1 MASTA
6 LPELPPCAPD
16 TSCSLHPWLVF
27 GAALREL
34 PQRRHFAATFPHPCP
49 MPSAP
54 QAPHPL
60 CGEGETPLPPP
71 RANEVVTTTQKKSK
85 THKNHPRH
93 PSAPAEGESGSP
105 SMAAALPGRA
115 AAMAAGGR
123 RAVYPLFQLGGP
135 QLRIFRPNFFML
147 AVRPGVP
154 QPEDTVQFR
163 VSMEMTKVD
172 IKNYLEKIYNVP
184 VAAVRTRIQ
193 YGANNK
199 RNHKNQRVKTPDY
212 KVAYVQ
218 LGKGQTF
225 QFPNL
230 FPEKEQDE
238 EAQSFDD
245 FRKKYLEKEQKIQ
258 KGDPRRGGVPDWFG
272 L

>member
-1 MASTA
+1 
-6 LPELPPCAPD
+6 
-16 TSCSLHPWLVF
+16 
-27 GAALREL
+27 
-34 PQRRHFAATFPHPCP
+34 
-49 MPSAP
+49 
-54 QAPHPL
+54 
-60 CGEGETPLPPP
+60 
-71 RANEVVTTTQKKSK
+71 
-85 THKNHPRH
+85 
-93 PSAPAEGESGSP
+93 
-105 SMAAALPGRA
+105 
-115 AAMAAGGR
+115 MAAGGR
-123 RAVYPLFQLGGP
+123 KAVYPLFQLGGP
-135 QLRIFRPNFFML
+135 QLRIFRPNFYML

-199 RNHKNQRVKTPDY
+199 RNHKNQRVKKPDY

-218 LGKGQTF
+218 LGQGKTF

-230 FPEKEQDE
+230 FPEKEDS
-238 EAQSFDD
+238 EAEAFHD
-245 FRKKYLEKEQKIQ
+245 FRKTFMEKEQQSQ

>member
-1 MASTA
+1 
-6 LPELPPCAPD
+6 
-16 TSCSLHPWLVF
+16 
-27 GAALREL
+27 
-34 PQRRHFAATFPHPCP
+34 
-49 MPSAP
+49 
-54 QAPHPL
+54 
-60 CGEGETPLPPP
+60 
-71 RANEVVTTTQKKSK
+71 
-85 THKNHPRH
+85 
-93 PSAPAEGESGSP
+93 
-105 SMAAALPGRA
+105 MAARA
-115 AAMAAGGR
+115 R
-123 RAVYPLFQLGGP
+123 RVVYPLFQRGGP

-172 IKNYLEKIYNVP
+172 IRNYLERIYNVP

-199 RNHKNQRVKTPDY
+199 RNHRNQREKKPDY

-218 LGKGQTF
+218 LGQGQTF

-230 FPEKEQDE
+230 FPEKEQDTE
-238 EAQSFDD
+238 TRSFDD
-245 FRKKYLEKEQKIQ
+245 FRSKYMEKEKQKQ
-258 KGDPRRGGVPDWFG
+258 EGDPRRGGVPDWFG

>member
-1 MASTA
+1 MAT
-6 LPELPPCAPD
+6 
-16 TSCSLHPWLVF
+16 
-27 GAALREL
+27 GAR
-34 PQRRHFAATFPHPCP
+34 
-49 MPSAP
+49 
-54 QAPHPL
+54 
-60 CGEGETPLPPP
+60 
-71 RANEVVTTTQKKSK
+71 K
-85 THKNHPRH
+85 
-93 PSAPAEGESGSP
+93 
-105 SMAAALPGRA
+105 
-115 AAMAAGGR
+115 
-123 RAVYPLFQLGGP
+123 AVYPLYQLGGP

-199 RNHKNQRVKTPDY
+199 RNHKNQRVKKPDY

-218 LGKGQTF
+218 LGQGQTF

-230 FPEKEQDE
+230 FPEKEQDTE
-238 EAQSFDD
+238 TRSFDD
-245 FRKKYLEKEQKIQ
+245 FKDKYMEREKQRQ

>member
-1 MASTA
+1 
-6 LPELPPCAPD
+6 
-16 TSCSLHPWLVF
+16 
-27 GAALREL
+27 
-34 PQRRHFAATFPHPCP
+34 
-49 MPSAP
+49 
-54 QAPHPL
+54 
-60 CGEGETPLPPP
+60 
-71 RANEVVTTTQKKSK
+71 
-85 THKNHPRH
+85 
-93 PSAPAEGESGSP
+93 
-105 SMAAALPGRA
+105 
-115 AAMAAGGR
+115 
-123 RAVYPLFQLGGP
+123 YPLFQLGGP

-199 RNHKNQRVKTPDY
+199 RNHKNQRVKKPDY

-218 LGKGQTF
+218 LGQGQTF
-225 QFPNL
+225 RFPNL
-230 FPEKEQDE
+230 FPEKEQDTE
-238 EAQSFDD
+238 THSFDD
-245 FRKKYLEKEQKIQ
+245 YKDKYMEREKQRE